1 MERKLKH
8 ERFMKER
15 EAKLRLQTPPQI
27 NVGRE
32 LNIYT
37 WGIHRRDECP
47 VAVERQYDAEK
58 LTGNRDH
65 IHCPPDRLMHSPR
78 FLSFAHAIV
87 EDIETQNLN
96 SIAIHCCKGQCR
108 SVAVATIS
116 KACTRCQQS
125 SIWKNNNQITSRV

>member
-1 MERKLKH
+1 MDRKLKH

-27 NVGRE
+27 NVERE

-37 WGIHRRDECP
+37 WGIHRRAECP
-47 VAVERQYDAEK
+47 VKVERQYDAEK

-65 IHCPPDRLMHSPR
+65 MHINLELVMQSPR
-78 FLSFAHAIV
+78 FRSFAHAIV
-87 EDIETQNLN
+87 EDIEAQNLY

-108 SVAVATIS
+108 SVAVANYI
-116 KACTRCQQS
+116 KELYPLAVVQHLEKQWQS
-125 SIWKNNNQITSRV
+125 L